1 LARLGCEI
9 RAGRPD
15 PAKGWVDEEDRL
27 GERNSYGRQTS
38 LKTGGAR
45 SLLDVA
51 IIAAGFLVLLPILGI
66 SRTTD
71 FIIFCVFVLGYNI
84 LYGYMGRLSFG
95 HMLYLGTGAYAITLF
110 TEHVSKNPFLA
121 ILAGICAG
129 ALIGVILGP
138 IIVRTSGACFALINL
153 AFDQVGY
160 FLVLVA
166 FSKYTGGE
174 DGMSAYFGKL
184 GFIDFAKKPVIFGFV
199 LLCLLLTFYLLKKFT
214 SSPFGVLIRSIK
226 ENETRVKF
234 LGYNTFAYKWVTFII
249 STAISAFAGALSI
262 LNYGYVTPSFID
274 PSRAVEVIFAAL
286 IGGAGSLYG
295 AIIGGVLYMTI
306 SNYLA
311 SYIPRWEMFLGFAL
325 LIIVFRFRSGIWGYV
340 VERFG
345 KNTETSAR
353 RS

>member
-1 LARLGCEI
+1 MNRLQNKE
-9 RAGRPD
+9 
-15 PAKGWVDEEDRL
+15 
-27 GERNSYGRQTS
+27 S
-38 LKTGGAR
+38 LYKTTGPR
-45 SLLDVA
+45 SFIDIV
-51 IIAAGFLVLLPILGI
+51 IIAAGFVALLPVLGLN
-66 SRTTD
+66 RTTD
-71 FIIFCVFVLGYNI
+71 FIIFCVFVLGYNL

-95 HMLYLGTGAYAITLF
+95 HMLYLGTGAYALTLF

-129 ALIGVILGP
+129 ALVGIILGP

-160 FLVLVA
+160 FLVIVA
-166 FSKYTGGE
+166 FSRYTGGE
-174 DGMSAYFGKL
+174 DGMSAYFSKM
-184 GFIDFAKKPVIFGFV
+184 GFVDFGKKPIIFGFV
-199 LLCLLLTFYLLKKFT
+199 LLCLLATFYLLKKLT
-214 SSPFGVLIRSIK
+214 SSPYGVLIRSIK

-249 STAISAFAGALSI
+249 STSISAFAGALSI

-295 AIIGGVLYMTI
+295 AIIGGVLYMTL

-325 LIIVFRFRSGIWGYV
+325 LIIVFRFRTGIWGYI
-340 VERFG
+340 VERFKG
-345 KNTETSAR
+345 KANATTR
-353 RS
+353 LP

>member
-1 LARLGCEI
+1 MSTRGINGTPGPFKATGPMSL
-9 RAGRPD
+9 
-15 PAKGWVDEEDRL
+15 VDI
-27 GERNSYGRQTS
+27 
-38 LKTGGAR
+38 A
-45 SLLDVA
+45 V
-51 IIAAGFLVLLPILGI
+51 IAAGFLVLLPILGI
-66 SRTTD
+66 NRTTD
-71 FIIFCVFVLGYNI
+71 FIIFSIFVLGYNL

-95 HMLYLGTGAYAITLF
+95 HMLYLGTGAYAVTLF
-110 TEHVSKNPFLA
+110 TEHVSKSPFLA
-121 ILAGICAG
+121 IPAGILAG
-129 ALIGVILGP
+129 ALIGVVLGP

-160 FLVLVA
+160 FLVIVA

-174 DGMSAYFGKL
+174 DGMSAYFAKT
-184 GFIDFAKKPVIFGFV
+184 GFLDFGKKPVIFGFV
-199 LLCLLLTFYLLKKFT
+199 LLCLLITYYVLKRLT
-214 SSPFGVLIRSIK
+214 SSPYGVLVRSIK

-234 LGYNTFAYKWVTFII
+234 LGYNTFGYKWVTFII
-249 STAISAFAGALSI
+249 STSISAFAGALSI

-295 AIIGGVLYMTI
+295 SIIGGVLYMAI

-325 LIIVFRFRSGIWGYV
+325 LIIVFRFRTGVWGYIS
-340 VERFG
+340 EKFG
-345 KNTETSAR
+345 KNEGVSVR

>member
-1 LARLGCEI
+1 MSTLKDAKNSPFKA
-9 RAGRPD
+9 AGP
-15 PAKGWVDEEDRL
+15 K
-27 GERNSYGRQTS
+27 S
-38 LKTGGAR
+38 LIDIA
-45 SLLDVA
+45 A
-51 IIAAGFLVLLPILGI
+51 ITAGFLILLPVLGI
-66 SRTTD
+66 NRTTD
-71 FIIFCVFVLGYNI
+71 FIIFSIFVLGYNL

-121 ILAGICAG
+121 VAAGILAGAMIG
-129 ALIGVILGP
+129 AILGP

-160 FLVLVA
+160 FLVIVA

-174 DGMSAYFGKL
+174 DGMSAYFAKT
-184 GFIDFAKKPVIFGFV
+184 GFLDFGKKPVIFGFV
-199 LLCLLLTFYLLKKFT
+199 LLCLLITYYVLKKLT
-214 SSPFGVLIRSIK
+214 SSPYGVLIKSIK

-234 LGYNTFAYKWVTFII
+234 LGYNTFAYKWITFII
-249 STAISAFAGALSI
+249 STSISAFAGALSI
-262 LNYGYVTPSFID
+262 VNYGYVTPSFID

-295 AIIGGVLYMTI
+295 SIIGGVLYMAI

-325 LIIVFRFRSGIWGYV
+325 LIIVFRFRTGVWGYIS
-340 VERFG
+340 EKLG
-345 KNTETSAR
+345 KNGEVSVR
-353 RS
+353 HS

>member
-1 LARLGCEI
+1 LSI
-9 RAGRPD
+9 RGITGTGSPFKRTGPM
-15 PAKGWVDEEDRL
+15 
-27 GERNSYGRQTS
+27 S
-38 LKTGGAR
+38 LM
-45 SLLDVA
+45 DIA

-66 SRTTD
+66 NRTTD
-71 FIIFCVFVLGYNI
+71 FIIFSIFVMGYNL
-84 LYGYMGRLSFG
+84 LYGFMGRLSFG
-95 HMLYLGTGAYAITLF
+95 HMLYLGCGAYAITLF

-121 ILAGICAG
+121 ILAGIFAG
-129 ALIGVILGP
+129 AAIGVILGP

-160 FLVLVA
+160 FLVIVA

-174 DGMSAYFGKL
+174 DGMSAYFAKT
-184 GFIDFAKKPVIFGFV
+184 GFLDFGKKPVIFGFV
-199 LLCLLLTFYLLKKFT
+199 LLCLLITYYVLKKLT
-214 SSPFGVLIRSIK
+214 SSPYGVLIKSIK

-234 LGYNTFAYKWVTFII
+234 LGYNTFVYKWITFII

-274 PSRAVEVIFAAL
+274 PSRAVEVIFASL

-295 AIIGGVLYMTI
+295 SIIGGVLYMAI

-325 LIIVFRFRSGIWGYV
+325 LIIVFRFRTGVWGYISEKFRRNDEV
-340 VERFG
+340 P
-345 KNTETSAR
+345 AR

>member
-1 LARLGCEI
+1 MSI
-9 RAGRPD
+9 RGINGTHSPFKGAGPRGLMD
-15 PAKGWVDEEDRL
+15 I
-27 GERNSYGRQTS
+27 
-38 LKTGGAR
+38 
-45 SLLDVA
+45 A
-51 IIAAGFLVLLPILGI
+51 IIAAGFVVLLPILGI
-66 SRTTD
+66 NRTTD
-71 FIIFCVFVLGYNI
+71 FIIFSIFVMGYNL
-84 LYGYMGRLSFG
+84 LYGFMGRLSFG

-121 ILAGICAG
+121 ILAGILAG
-129 ALIGVILGP
+129 AAIGVILGP

-160 FLVLVA
+160 FLVIVA

-174 DGMSAYFGKL
+174 DGMSAYFAKT
-184 GFIDFAKKPVIFGFV
+184 GFLDFGKKPVIFGFV
-199 LLCLLLTFYLLKKFT
+199 LLCLLITYYVLKKLT
-214 SSPFGVLIRSIK
+214 SSPYGVLIKSIK

-249 STAISAFAGALSI
+249 STSISAFAGALSI

-295 AIIGGVLYMTI
+295 SIIGGVLYMAI

-325 LIIVFRFRSGIWGYV
+325 LIIVFRFRTGVWGYIS
-340 VERFG
+340 EKFR
-345 KNTETSAR
+345 KNDEVPVR